1 MHDTPLVLVHGLSGS
16 PRWWD
21 PVLPLLER
29 DDVRVL
35 HLRRF
40 SRSHGVEAA
49 EAEIASELDGGG
61 QLVGHSLGGLLA
73 ARVAAQRPDLVQRLV
88 LVAPAG
94 AHGEATL
101 WTHGRRLARTLHG
114 LGVPLLRTLVADA
127 LRWGPEALLVGA
139 VAAVRTKFTGTVA
152 VPTLLVWGDRDP
164 LVPVELAPEWLSLL
178 PTARLEILHGAGHLP
193 MLDAPSEFARI
204 LLRFLDEPDDG
215 AGAPERCG

>member
-1 MHDTPLVLVHGLSGS
+1 MRDTPLVLVHGLSGS

-40 SRSHGVEAA
+40 SRTHGVEAA

-73 ARVAAQRPDLVQRLV
+73 ARVAARSPELVHRLV

-94 AHGEATL
+94 GRADTAL
-101 WTHGRRLARTLHG
+101 WTHGRRLARTLAG
-114 LGVPLLRTLVADA
+114 LGTPLLRSLASDA
-127 LRWGPEALLVGA
+127 L
-139 VAAVRTKFTGTVA
+139 
-152 VPTLLVWGDRDP
+152 
-164 LVPVELAPEWLSLL
+164 
-178 PTARLEILHGAGHLP
+178 
-193 MLDAPSEFARI
+193 
-204 LLRFLDEPDDG
+204 
-215 AGAPERCG
+215 